1 MNEDPLSDALPRA
14 LAGERAALARVITFL
29 ESQRDED
36 SASQLHV
43 LERLLDPARK
53 TLRIGITGLPGA
65 GKSTLIDE
73 LGTQFIAAGHR
84 VAVLAID
91 PSSSVSGGSILG
103 DKTRMERLASHSS
116 AFVRPT
122 PTSGFLGGTSTS
134 SREACIA
141 VEAAGYD
148 IVLIETVGV
157 GQSEAAVRD
166 LVDVVVLVTLT
177 GGGDELQGMK
187 RGLIELADIIVVNK
201 ADGDNLTR
209 AENLKTELIVS
220 TRALTPYLP
229 GWSVPVLALSA
240 LSATG
245 VATLRE
251 AIMGCSDCARQSSY
265 QGASLFENLRRHQD
279 VKWCEARILR
289 AVRSW
294 AFKGRARTVYEQAC
308 DLVRKGQIT
317 IPQAVERVL
326 AVLRG

>member
-1 MNEDPLSDALPRA
+1 MNEDPLSDALRRA

-36 SASQLHV
+36 STPQLKL
-43 LERLLDPARK
+43 LEQLLNPARK
-53 TLRIGITGLPGA
+53 TLRVGITGLPGA

-103 DKTRMERLASHSS
+103 DKTRMERLAAHPH

-122 PTSGFLGGTSTS
+122 PTGGFLGGTSTS

-148 IVLIETVGV
+148 VVLIETVGV

-187 RGLIELADIIVVNK
+187 RGLIELADIVVVNK
-201 ADGDNLTR
+201 ADGENLTR

-220 TRALTPYLP
+220 IRALTSYLP

-240 LSATG
+240 LSAPG
-245 VATLRE
+245 VTKLRE
-251 AIMGCSDCARQSSY
+251 AIEACAECARSSSF
-265 QGASLFENLRRHQD
+265 QGASLFENLRCHQD

-294 AFKGRARTVYEQAC
+294 AFRGRARTAYEQAC
-308 DLVRKGQIT
+308 DLVRKGQIS